1 MEIREYDMMTDEA
14 RGIRTAVFVVEK
26 DYRPEFDEWDE
37 PGRATRLLAF
47 GNGRAVATCRL
58 YPDLDHAD
66 QPGRWVIG
74 RLAVVADERGH
85 GIGKTVLAEAERLAF
100 KVMITT
106 NGTLLPEKG
115 RLLLASPSI
124 HKVNLSLQSFEA
136 NSSGEME
143 SYLRGCVDFVKEA
156 AFRGILCEFRLWN
169 QGGLDSRNQEIMTFL
184 HRAFPDPWQESRNG
198 QKLGDRVWLD
208 PGERFD
214 WPKLELEE
222 LRQTGFC
229 YGLRDQIGILCD
241 GTVVPC
247 CLDHNGDIPLGN
259 LFEQELREILESP
272 RARAVYEGFSG
283 RKVVEPL
290 CKRCGYATRFQK

>member
-1 MEIREYDMMTDEA
+1 MRFRKIYLEIGNICNLRCSFCPGTKRAPRMLTPEEFHILASRVRDYTEYLYFHLM
-14 RGIRTAVFVVEK
+14 G
-26 DYRPEFDEWDE
+26 E
-37 PGRATRLLAF
+37 PLLHPQLPA
-47 GNGRAVATCRL
+47 L
-58 YPDLDHAD
+58 
-66 QPGRWVIG
+66 
-74 RLAVVADERGH
+74 
-85 GIGKTVLAEAERLAF
+85 LAEAERLAF

-169 QGGLDSRNQEIMTFL
+169 QGGLDSRNQEILTFL
-184 HRAFPDPWQESRNG
+184 HQAFPGPRQESRSG

-214 WPKLELEE
+214 WPELELEE
-222 LRQTGFC
+222 VRQTGFC

>member
-1 MEIREYDMMTDEA
+1 MRFRKIYLEIGNICNLRCSFCPGTKRAPRMLTPEEFHILASRVRDYTEYLYFHLM
-14 RGIRTAVFVVEK
+14 G
-26 DYRPEFDEWDE
+26 E
-37 PGRATRLLAF
+37 PLLHPQLPA
-47 GNGRAVATCRL
+47 L
-58 YPDLDHAD
+58 
-66 QPGRWVIG
+66 
-74 RLAVVADERGH
+74 
-85 GIGKTVLAEAERLAF
+85 LAEAERLAF

-169 QGGLDSRNQEIMTFL
+169 QGGLDSRNQEILTFL

-290 CKRCGYATRFQK
+290 CKRCGYATRFQNRVGGAE

>member
-1 MEIREYDMMTDEA
+1 MRFRKIYLEIGNICNLRCSFCPGTKRAPRMLTPEEFHILASRVRDYTEYLYFHLM
-14 RGIRTAVFVVEK
+14 G
-26 DYRPEFDEWDE
+26 E
-37 PGRATRLLAF
+37 PLLHPQLPA
-47 GNGRAVATCRL
+47 L
-58 YPDLDHAD
+58 
-66 QPGRWVIG
+66 
-74 RLAVVADERGH
+74 
-85 GIGKTVLAEAERLAF
+85 LAEAERLAF

-169 QGGLDSRNQEIMTFL
+169 QGGLDSRNQEILTFL